1 MVSVSRLRDVFV
13 ADLLVQQRAERVAG
27 FDLGEI
33 AGRLSELSG
42 AGALTIAVGL
52 VLEAQRAAEP
62 VAWIVVGGDGPHPPD
77 VVAAGVD
84 LAALPFLRVD
94 QPMQALAA
102 ANRLARSGAFGLL
115 VVDLSCCGSADGHRL
130 PTRTLSRLV
139 ALSQHHAMGVLFL
152 TSKSAE
158 QPSLDSLVSLRAG
171 VVRRVEGDRVTLRVE
186 ALKDKRRGPGWSDTR
201 AFEGPPGFATPR
213 IALISVS
220 DLPPEPV
227 SNPPPEPISES
238 PPEPISESPPPPPRH
253 LTLVADEAAPSTG
266 HGR

>member
-1 MVSVSRLRDVFV
+1 MVGVSRLRDVFV

-33 AGRLSELSG
+33 AGRLSELTG

-52 VLEAQRAAEP
+52 VREAQRAAEP
-62 VAWIVVGGDGPHPPD
+62 VAWIVVGGDGPNPPD
-77 VVAAGVD
+77 VAAAGVD

-115 VVDLSCCGSADGHRL
+115 VVDLSRCGSVDGHRL

-139 ALSQHHAMGVLFL
+139 ALSQKHSMGVLFL
-152 TSKSAE
+152 TSKAAD
-158 QPSLDSLVSLRAG
+158 QPSLDSLVSLRAD
-171 VVRRVEGDRVTLRVE
+171 VVRRVEGDRVTLRIE
-186 ALKDKRRGPGWSDTR
+186 ALKDKRRGPGWSDLR

-213 IALISVS
+213 IARLAVVS
-220 DLPPEPV
+220 ASDADFDSGSAPTPEIEPDPAPVLRLLPALDEPAV
-227 SNPPPEPISES
+227 
-238 PPEPISESPPPPPRH
+238 
-253 LTLVADEAAPSTG
+253 TSTG